1 MFGIVVNHSQFSL
14 SQHWKRHGFNVTMRS
29 QGCLLSPSDDI
40 FTLASFVRS
49 PFRCLRLNNIAIF
62 LMSCLGGFAR
72 EFIRS
77 IEHGLHVSKHVNHS
91 VHIKSNLEQSVVILL
106 KSLLDSRNF
115 LLHFLICSVLEA
127 SFALLLCLRNSLYFA
142 MLLAFEIDS
151 DASLAWCLLFCIDLS
166 FFKCCFNSSPVRFYL
181 GLPALLFLRSAPTGS
196 VSFISSI

>member
-1 MFGIVVNHSQFSL
+1 MVLDGHQSLLIGSRMLLIAFKMFGIVVNHSQFSL

-40 FTLASFVRS
+40 FTDSSFVRS
-49 PFRCLRLNNIAIF
+49 PFRCLGLNNIAIF

-115 LLHFLICSVLEA
+115 LLHFLLCSVLEA
-127 SFALLLCLRNSLYFA
+127 SFALLLCLQCKPV
-142 MLLAFEIDS
+142 LL
-151 DASLAWCLLFCIDLS
+151 
-166 FFKCCFNSSPVRFYL
+166 L
-181 GLPALLFLRSAPTGS
+181 GFLELRYA
-196 VSFISSI
+196 VSI